1 MKIPWIIL
9 GFIIF
14 NYAYAENIAVQID
27 PKHIIH
33 CQIAQD
39 SAAIQKGLMFR
50 KHLAANQGMLFIFPK
65 SSNWAFWMK
74 NTLIPLDIIW
84 LDANKTVLYI
94 SKNTPTCPQN
104 TQNCPTYTPPSHL
117 KAKYVLEIAQG
128 QSNHLNI
135 YLQQHLQF

>member
-1 MKIPWIIL
+1 MKTRWII
-9 GFIIF
+9 FAFAIF

-27 PKHIIH
+27 TKHIID
-33 CQIAQD
+33 CEVAQD

-50 KHLAANQGMLFIFPK
+50 KHLAAHQGMLFIFPK

-84 LDANKTVLYI
+84 LDTNKTVLYI
-94 SKNTPTCPQN
+94 SKDTPACPQY
-104 TQNCPTYTPPSHL
+104 TQNCPTYAPPSHL

-128 QSNHLNI
+128 QSTRLNI